1 MIGLKE
7 YLTALQASWVKRV
20 GTATDDLWKFDLY
33 QACKND
39 VTFADPALVSKED
52 HPVLH
57 TIATSFRDFK
67 VNFLCENKNF
77 WKSKLCFNPLLCNEE
92 GEPLIN
98 DRWWGGNLPRYNIS
112 EVTGITMADI
122 ADNWNL
128 KRLDEIV
135 DSTNVQ
141 LSLASYMRLAGIVNA
156 AKNKWG
162 KNFLSILGQLYL

>member
-1 MIGLKE
+1 
-7 YLTALQASWVKRV
+7 
-20 GTATDDLWKFDLY
+20 
-33 QACKND
+33 
-39 VTFADPALVSKED
+39 
-52 HPVLH
+52 
-57 TIATSFRDFK
+57 
-67 VNFLCENKNF
+67 
-77 WKSKLCFNPLLCNEE
+77 
-92 GEPLIN
+92 
-98 DRWWGGNLPRYNIS
+98 
-112 EVTGITMADI
+112 MADI